1 MGIEKLYPS
10 KRRRSWD
17 TMAAMSRAPERMS
30 DGNMKAV
37 LAWLRQHSEDIVELT
52 RELVEIESPSNDHEA
67 LNRLAQ
73 FLAGQ
78 FRALGGNIQIHR
90 RAGSGDHL
98 EVQFRG
104 DASRQSKPVMLL
116 GHHDTVWET
125 GTLRAM
131 PWRRDKVRIHGPGVL
146 DMKAGIA
153 QMICALRALREA
165 GDGPQRPVSVLLVS
179 DEEIG
184 SRSSRELTETLAKK
198 SAAVLVLEP
207 AQGANGA
214 LKTSR
219 KGVGE
224 FTVQV
229 SGRAAHAGVDFAE
242 GASATLEL
250 ARQMIAMEQFI
261 DLKRGITVN
270 PGTIRGGT
278 RSNVVAAQAEALVD
292 VRIAKAE
299 DAARLEKKFRQL
311 RPFDRRCRL
320 RIEGGINRPPM
331 ERSPAIVK
339 LFSQARTIAGKL
351 GWQLAEAAT
360 GGGSDG
366 NFTAALGVPTLD
378 GLGAVGEGAHA
389 LHESALISEIPR
401 RTALLACLIE
411 TV

>member
-1 MGIEKLYPS
+1 
-10 KRRRSWD
+10 
-17 TMAAMSRAPERMS
+17 MADMNRVPRKEI
-30 DGNMKAV
+30 KAISG
-37 LAWLRQHSEDIVELT
+37 WLRQHSDDILSLT
-52 RELVEIESPSNDHEA
+52 RQLVEMESPSNDPQA

-73 FLAGQ
+73 FLAEQ
-78 FRALGGNIQIHR
+78 FRGLGGRVQWHR
-90 RAGSGDHL
+90 RKGSGDHL
-98 EVQFRG
+98 EIQFG
-104 DASRQSKPVMLL
+104 TDVSGQIKPVMLL

-125 GTLRAM
+125 RTLRAM
-131 PWRRDKVRIHGPGVL
+131 PWRRDKGRIRGPGVL

-153 QMICALRALREA
+153 QMIFALRALLEVSQ
-165 GDGPQRPVSVLLVS
+165 GPRRPVSVLLVS
-179 DEEIG
+179 DEEVG
-184 SRSSRELTETLAKK
+184 SGSSRELTESLAKK
-198 SAAVLVLEP
+198 SAAVLVMEP
-207 AQGANGA
+207 AQGQKGA

-224 FTVQV
+224 FKIEV

-250 ARQMIAMEQFI
+250 ARQMIALEKFI
-261 DLKRGITVN
+261 DSTRGITVN
-270 PGTIRGGT
+270 PGVIHGGT

-292 VRIAKAE
+292 VRIAKAA
-299 DAARLEKKFRQL
+299 DAARLEKQFRRL
-311 RPFDRRCRL
+311 KPFDRRCKL
-320 RIEGGINRPPM
+320 KIEGGINRPPM

-339 LFSQARTIAGKL
+339 LFTQAKIIAGEL
-351 GWQLAEAAT
+351 GWRLDEAAT

-378 GLGAVGEGAHA
+378 GLGGVGEGAHA